1 MLILDVFKTHADVQ
15 EAYLRMS
22 VLVETVFTLV
32 NFSPDQPEVGSRTWP
47 FLLTLYE
54 LWQLCPRVLL
64 SGCLLAA
71 VWGAVGTG
79 VLCA

>member
-32 NFSPDQPEVGSRTWP
+32 NFSPDQPDPWE
-47 FLLTLYE
+47 
-54 LWQLCPRVLL
+54 QD
-64 SGCLLAA
+64 LAIF
-71 VWGAVGTG
+71 TYP
-79 VLCA
+79 L